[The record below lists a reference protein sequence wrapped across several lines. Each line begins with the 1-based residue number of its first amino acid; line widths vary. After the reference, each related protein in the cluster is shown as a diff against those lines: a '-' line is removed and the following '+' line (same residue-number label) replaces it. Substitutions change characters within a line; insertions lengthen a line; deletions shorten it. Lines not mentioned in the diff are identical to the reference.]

1 MADDRGDPAPA
12 MPARMTEPFEAGVVV
27 RDLELMAR
35 FYRDALGCS
44 EVHRSRIPASIGV
57 PAGLGDELL
66 VVWLQVPSGGR
77 VKLIRPQVAPAPAYS
92 VLPLTVRRGLSYLTF
107 HLDDMDPVVTALAT
121 GGARPLS
128 DPVVVWARGRR
139 ISFWADPEGNA
150 LELVDG
156 RGDVRE
162 PGRSEP

>member
-1 MADDRGDPAPA
+1 MADDRGDPAPVV
-12 MPARMTEPFEAGVVV
+12 PTRMTEPFEAGVVV
-27 RDLELMAR
+27 RDLDLMVL
-35 FYRDALGCS
+35 FYREVLGCF
-44 EVHRSRIPASIGV
+44 EVHRSRIPASVSV

-77 VKLIRPQVAPAPAYS
+77 VKLIRPQVAPAPAHS
-92 VLPLTVRRGLSYLTF
+92 VLPLTARRGLAYLTF
-107 HLDDMDPVVTALAT
+107 HVDDMDPVVTALAA